1 MRHHNNVRKFGR
13 TRNQRSA
20 LLKSLAISL
29 IKRERIQTTE
39 AKAKELRPYVERMVT
54 QAKANTSVTR
64 RLLTAKLMNNT
75 REVTK
80 LVEVLAPKYAER
92 KGGYTRVLKLGD
104 RKADGAPMALIEF
117 V

>member
-1 MRHHNNVRKFGR
+1 
-13 TRNQRSA
+13 
-20 LLKSLAISL
+20 
-29 IKRERIQTTE
+29 
-39 AKAKELRPYVERMVT
+39 MVT
-54 QAKANTSVTR
+54 QAKANTAVTR
-64 RLLTAKLMNNT
+64 RLLSSKLQNNT

-92 KGGYTRVLKLGD
+92 KGGYTRVLKLPI